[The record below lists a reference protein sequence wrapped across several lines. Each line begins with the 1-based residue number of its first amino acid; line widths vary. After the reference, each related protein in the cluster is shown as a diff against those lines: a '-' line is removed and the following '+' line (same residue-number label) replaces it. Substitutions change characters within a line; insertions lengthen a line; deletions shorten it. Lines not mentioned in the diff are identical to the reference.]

1 MTRSVWIAADTLGY
15 RAGAGHLWAY
25 LNWALGLQHVGCDI
39 VWMEPCRDGRDEDAL
54 QTLAE
59 RLHDFGLERICLFS
73 ADGGNPTAGSRATVA
88 VEEAEGADL
97 LLNLAYEVPRPLLAR
112 FARSALLDIDPGMT
126 QTWVAAGDVE
136 LAPHDVYLTTG
147 EGVAMGTAPVPDCA
161 VRWLY
166 VPPCVSVD
174 VWTAAPPPAY
184 GAYTTITHWWGDG
197 SFVMPDGQVID
208 NTKRS
213 AFLRY
218 LTVPRRAAVEVDLA
232 VAADDLEDDAELLA
246 KHGWSFTD
254 PLAAAGT
261 PELYRSYIARSR
273 GEFSCAKPAYVALS
287 TGWISDRTVCYLAS
301 GRPAV
306 VQDTGP
312 CGLLDDA
319 QGQGVFRFSD
329 PDGAAAALAA
339 VEQDHPRQC
348 ALARSV
354 AEEYFDAR
362 RSAARL
368 LELCLP

>member
-1 MTRSVWIAADTLGY
+1 MGRSVWIAADTLGY
-15 RAGAGHLWAY
+15 RGGAGHLWAY
-25 LNWALGLQHVGCDI
+25 LNWALGLQRIGCDV
-39 VWMEPCRDGRDEDAL
+39 VWMEPCRDGRDEAAL
-54 QTLAE
+54 QALAE
-59 RLHDFGLERICLFS
+59 LLDDFGLGRICLFS
-73 ADGGNPTAGSRATVA
+73 ADGGSPASGQRPTVA
-88 VEEAEGADL
+88 VEEAESADL
-97 LLNLAYEVPRPLLAR
+97 LLNLAYDVPERLLAR

-126 QTWVAAGDVE
+126 QTWVAAGDLR

-147 EGVAMGTAPVPDCA
+147 EGVAAGTAPVPDCG

-166 VPPCVSVD
+166 AQPCVAVD
-174 VWTAAPPPAY
+174 VWTAAPPPPG
-184 GAYTTITHWWGDG
+184 GAYTTVTHWWGD

-208 NTKRS
+208 NGKRAGFLTYLTLPRS
-213 AFLRY
+213 AGVKL
-218 LTVPRRAAVEVDLA
+218 DLA
-232 VAADDLEDDAELLA
+232 VAADDLEDDAQLLRE
-246 KHGWSFTD
+246 HGWSFTD

-261 PELYRSYIARSR
+261 PERYRAYIGGSR

-312 CGLLDDA
+312 CGLLDEA
-319 QGQGVFRFSD
+319 EGQGVFRFSD

-354 AEEYFDAR
+354 AEECFDAR
-362 RSAARL
+362 RSAARV